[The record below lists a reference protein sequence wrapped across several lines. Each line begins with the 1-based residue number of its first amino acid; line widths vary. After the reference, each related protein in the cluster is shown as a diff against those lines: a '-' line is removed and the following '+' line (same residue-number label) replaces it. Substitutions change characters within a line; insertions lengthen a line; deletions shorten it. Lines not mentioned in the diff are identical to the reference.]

1 MKIQHASRL
10 LRVENW
16 RQFSL
21 LPISVLVLSACAHA
35 PDQDLSAPKAATAYS
50 SDHAFQSDNKVAW
63 PENKWWM
70 RYNDAQLNVMVDEA
84 IHDSPSLKAAA
95 ARLQSAEGMAQQAGA
110 SLYNQAG
117 MAL

>member
-1 MKIQHASRL
+1 M
-10 LRVENW
+10 LRIRIYLPLK
-16 RQFSL
+16 RQPL
-21 LPISVLVLSACAHA
+21 IP
-35 PDQDLSAPKAATAYS
+35 

-95 ARLQSAEGMAQQAGA
+95 ARLQSAEGMAQQAGGA
-110 SLYNQAG
+110 ARYIQAG
-117 MAL
+117 MALSASETKVSYQYQAYAPPQN